1 VSLEVTYTDVQT
13 AETDRE
19 RLARVNESDYAEVF
33 GIGQLQVVQPPV
45 VSESVGAGDPP
56 KGSSMPSGAVVG
68 GVSVVLIIAAVACW
82 YCFCKK
88 RKSSKTAKQTSTET
102 RLQKRASEVLRD
114 EQDEEAAGQEPRST
128 VPRSGSLSKAIAER
142 LAEHRAQ
149 VGTMAPT
156 RPKAKD
162 KYSEVEV
169 AMPVTSAAPRP
180 PPGPPP
186 PDDDPPS
193 TRPQGAAPKPPAAA
207 VKPTPPGRPRTAKP
221 SAGPKLAPNQ
231 A

>member
-1 VSLEVTYTDVQT
+1 
-13 AETDRE
+13 
-19 RLARVNESDYAEVF
+19 VF
-33 GIGQLQVVQPPV
+33 
-45 VSESVGAGDPP
+45 
-56 KGSSMPSGAVVG
+56 
-68 GVSVVLIIAAVACW
+68 IIAGVVCW

-88 RKSSKTAKQTSTET
+88 RKSSGSTKTAKQTSTET
-102 RLQKRASEVLRD
+102 RTQKRASEVLRD
-114 EQDEEAAGQEPRST
+114 EDEEAAGQEPVPRST
-128 VPRSGSLSKAIAER
+128 VPRGGSLSKAIAER

-162 KYSEVEV
+162 MYSEVEV
-169 AMPVTSAAPRP
+169 TMPVTPPAPRP

-221 SAGPKLAPNQ
+221 PAAPKLAPNQ